1 MKPQCRQV
9 LEHMLKHGFITH
21 MRAEAA
27 YGITRVASRID
38 DLRKDGYE
46 IDVEMVTTVNRYGK
60 PARFAQYSLSPN
72 QPDVMDEIHAEI
84 EDAMV
89 ASHTQGDMFER
100 DQVPW

>member
-60 PARFAQYSLSPN
+60 PARFAQYSLTPN
-72 QPDVMDEIHAEI
+72 RPDVMDKVHAEI

-100 DQVPW
+100 EQVPW